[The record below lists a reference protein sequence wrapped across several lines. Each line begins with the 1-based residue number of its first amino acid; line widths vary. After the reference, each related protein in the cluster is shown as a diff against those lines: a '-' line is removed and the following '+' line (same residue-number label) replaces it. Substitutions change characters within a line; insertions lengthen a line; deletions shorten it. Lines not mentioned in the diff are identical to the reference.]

1 MRREVALAMIGEYGV
16 SQRRSCGLLEMWRS
30 TCRYRSRPREVAA
43 LLPELRRLAAQ
54 RPRFGYRRLYI
65 LLRRQGFVVNHKRV
79 HRLYR
84 LEGLSLRR
92 RGRKRRR
99 GRVGRLLPAV
109 RINERWSM
117 DFVSD
122 SLASGT
128 RFRALTIVDEASRY
142 SPAVEVDT
150 SLSGVRVAR
159 VLDRAAGDYG
169 LPEVIVVDN
178 GPEFISKALD
188 RWAYERGVQLHFI
201 QPGKPTQNAYVE
213 SFNGKLR
220 DECLNEHWFTTLA
233 DARVKIETWRTEY
246 NRERPH
252 SSLGGLT
259 PEEFVRNGAGLRSPE
274 ATSGPQST
282 TRVLNKPQ
290 IADGVSY

>member
-1 MRREVALAMIGEYGV
+1 MTGQYGL
-16 SQRRSCGLLEMWRS
+16 SQRRACGLLELGRS
-30 TCRYRSRPREVAA
+30 TCRYRVRPRGEEVLRSQ
-43 LLPELRRLAAQ
+43 LLQLAAQ
-54 RPRFGYRRLYI
+54 RPRFGYRRLYV
-65 LLRRQGFVVNHKRV
+65 LLRRQGLRINHKRV

-99 GRVGRLLPAV
+99 GRVGRLLPAI
-109 RINERWSM
+109 RRNQRWSM

-122 SLASGT
+122 SLAGGT
-128 RFRALTIVDEASRY
+128 RFRALTIVDDWSRY

-150 SLSGVRVAR
+150 SLSGIRVAR
-159 VLDRAAGDYG
+159 VLERATAQHG
-169 LPEVIVVDN
+169 LPETIVVDN

-188 RWAYERGVQLHFI
+188 RWAYERGIKLHFI

-220 DECLNEHWFTTLA
+220 DECLNEHWFTDLA
-233 DARVKIETWRTEY
+233 DAREKIETWRREY
-246 NRERPH
+246 NSIRPH

-259 PEEFVRNGAGLRSPE
+259 PVEFVRNEAVLRSLD
-274 ATSGPQST
+274 ALSGPPST
-282 TRVLNKPQ
+282 TEAPNRPQ
-290 IADGVSY
+290 TVEAVSY

>member
-1 MRREVALAMIGEYGV
+1 M
-16 SQRRSCGLLEMWRS
+16 LE
-30 TCRYRSRPREVAA
+30 
-43 LLPELRRLAAQ
+43 ELRRLAAQ
-54 RPRFGYRRLYI
+54 RPRFGYRRLCV
-65 LLRRQGFVVNHKRV
+65 LLRRQGVRINHKRV

-109 RINERWSM
+109 GINQRWSM

-122 SLASGT
+122 SLAAGT

-150 SLSGVRVAR
+150 SLSGLRVAR
-159 VLDRAAGDYG
+159 VLERATQEHG
-169 LPEVIVVDN
+169 LPETIVVDN

-188 RWAYERGVQLHFI
+188 RWAYERGVKLHFI

-220 DECLNEHWFTTLA
+220 DECLNENWFTSLA
-233 DARVKIETWRTEY
+233 DAREKIETWRRDY
-246 NRERPH
+246 NTIRPH
-252 SSLGGLT
+252 SSLNDLT
-259 PEEFVRNGAGLRSPE
+259 PEEFVKTEGRAFSP
-274 ATSGPQST
+274 PST
-282 TRVLNKPQ
+282 TRALNTGK
-290 IADGVSY
+290 AEEVSY